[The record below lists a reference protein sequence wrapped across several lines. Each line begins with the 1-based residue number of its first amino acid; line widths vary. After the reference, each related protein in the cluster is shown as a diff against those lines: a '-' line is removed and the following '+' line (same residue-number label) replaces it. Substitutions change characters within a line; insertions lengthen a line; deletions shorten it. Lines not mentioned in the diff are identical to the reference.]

1 MKVEQWMS
9 SPAVTVP
16 PDVPASL
23 ALRKMMEYE
32 IRRLPVVDED
42 GDLVGLV
49 TDRDLRQVLPPHRI
63 PRTAE
68 AYRPGDEDPEV
79 RTVMQRAVAV
89 VAPSDGIRAAIEL
102 MHDRKITG
110 LPVVQGRRCV
120 GVITVQDVME
130 ILLVAMDRHAE
141 AIEDTLG

>member
-1 MKVEQWMS
+1 
-9 SPAVTVP
+9 
-16 PDVPASL
+16 
-23 ALRKMMEYE
+23 
-32 IRRLPVVDED
+32 
-42 GDLVGLV
+42 
-49 TDRDLRQVLPPHRI
+49 
-63 PRTAE
+63 
-68 AYRPGDEDPEV
+68 
-79 RTVMQRAVAV
+79 V